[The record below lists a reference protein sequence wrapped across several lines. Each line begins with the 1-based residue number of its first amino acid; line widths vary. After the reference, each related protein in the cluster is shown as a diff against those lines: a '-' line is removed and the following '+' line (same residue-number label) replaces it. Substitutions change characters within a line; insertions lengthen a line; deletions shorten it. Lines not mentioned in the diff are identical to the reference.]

1 MAVAK
6 SNFRRNIPLHLMILP
21 GFILV
26 LVYCY
31 GPMVGIVM
39 AFQKFTPSKGLFG
52 SPWVGWKNFEFVM
65 NLPGTFQ
72 VLWNTFY
79 ISFMKIAA
87 GIAVP
92 VFYALL
98 LNEAANRFFKRT
110 VQTIVYFP
118 HFLSWIILGGIL
130 IDVLSPSAGIVNK
143 MVKFF
148 GFEPVFFLGDEKWF
162 PYTLV
167 ITDVWKEFG
176 FGTIVYLAALAGIDP
191 SLYEASFMDG
201 AGRWKQ
207 TLHVTLTGIMPII
220 VLMTVL
226 SLGNILN
233 AGFEQIFNLYSPQVY
248 STGDII
254 DTLVYRL
261 GMMDAQYSVATA
273 VGLFKSAVSFALI
286 ALSYVL
292 AYKYTDYRIF

>member
-1 MAVAK
+1 MVVTRK
-6 SNFRRNIPLHLMILP
+6 KFLRNVPLHLMILP

-26 LVYCY
+26 LIYCY
-31 GPMVGIVM
+31 GPMIGIIM

-65 NLPGTFQ
+65 NLPNTFQ
-72 VLWNTFY
+72 VIWNTFF

-87 GIAVP
+87 GIVVP
-92 VFYALL
+92 VVYALL
-98 LNEAANRFFKRT
+98 LNEVGNRFIKRSI
-110 VQTIVYFP
+110 QTIIYFP
-118 HFLSWIILGGIL
+118 HFLSWIILSGIL
-130 IDVLSPSAGIVNK
+130 IDVLSPSTGIVNK
-143 MVKFF
+143 IIESV
-148 GFEPVFFLGDEKWF
+148 GLEPIFFLGDEKWF

-176 FGTIVYLAALAGIDP
+176 FGTIVYLAALTSIDP
-191 SLYEASFMDG
+191 TLYEASYIDG

-207 TLHVTLTGIMPII
+207 TLHVTLPGMMPII
-220 VLMTVL
+220 VLMTIL

-233 AGFEQIFNLYSPQVY
+233 AGFEQVFNLYSPQVY

-273 VGLFKSAVSFALI
+273 VGLFKSVVSFVLI
-286 ALSYVL
+286 TLSYFL
-292 AYKYTDYRIF
+292 TYKFTDYRIF